1 MESLT
6 ASNNANFLFKNS
18 LALDFQWKYP
28 WLGQLPTKMMQVF
41 LEKLQ
46 TQRKQ
51 RFQNSNTHSK
61 WKNTHQIWWF
71 TRKIEKMFLIHFQI
85 TRKLQSHIIDSKW
98 QKEND
103 EMWFLFGDYFLIYR
117 VDVNGWLCRTM
128 VSQLAILFRFF
139 FLSLLSFHLFRC
151 CRSFALFHLSIIVH
165 WKWNWEGNVCF
176 THWIIRTLESTEN
189 RMDPFISDSRE
200 IDVIMRLYGQSS
212 CSIYMCGWMRVR
224 VCVCV
229 CKQQTY
235 LRT

>member
-1 MESLT
+1 MQIF
-6 ASNNANFLFKNS
+6 FLRILWHWIFNENIRDSGNYQQKWCKYFLKNRKHKENRDFK
-18 LALDFQWKYP
+18 
-28 WLGQLPTKMMQVF
+28 T
-41 LEKLQ
+41 Q
-46 TQRKQ
+46 TR
-51 RFQNSNTHSK
+51 SK
-61 WKNTHQIWWF
+61 WKNTQKIQWF

-85 TRKLQSHIIDSKW
+85 TRKLQSHIIDSKR

-128 VSQLAILFRFF
+128 VSQRAILFRFF
-139 FLSLLSFHLFRC
+139 FLSLLSFHLFLVVVVALSL
-151 CRSFALFHLSIIVH
+151 SFAVFHLSIIVH

-212 CSIYMCGWMRVR
+212 CSIYMCGWMGR
-224 VCVCV
+224 CVCACV
-229 CKQQTY
+229 YVNSKHT
-235 LRT
+235 